1 MALREPVVLQK
12 RVLRLIYF
20 VDRKEHA
27 IPLSVKA
34 KILPITYL
42 YYELLDVHNDSE
54 PSNIKRLFT
63 RTSNIPTYTTRSST
77 SQLFRVKH
85 SKLKMQKKAFS
96 RVGVKVWNKMPNEY
110 KNLSKK
116 SFEKETK
123 RALLNILDS

>member
-1 MALREPVVLQK
+1 M
-12 RVLRLIYF
+12 
-20 VDRKEHA
+20 
-27 IPLSVKA
+27 
-34 KILPITYL
+34 
-42 YYELLDVHNDSE
+42 LDVHNYSA

-85 SKLKMQKKAFS
+85 SKLKMQKKTFS

-123 RALLNILDS
+123 RVLLNILDS